1 MQCSERPEQAKA
13 AHSATRVLQEKNIY
27 KGFQRGAN
35 AQSRAVQTRWY
46 CLLINPDNKILDAS
60 RVEPNIG
67 DIDCCYYTVTPKV

>member
-1 MQCSERPEQAKA
+1 MLLTPLLVFYKK
-13 AHSATRVLQEKNIY
+13 EKNY

-35 AQSRAVQTRWY
+35 AM
-46 CLLINPDNKILDAS
+46 INPNNKILDAS